1 MVTTGFNG
9 GKQKTSE
16 IVDLT
21 VKGGNMCKNWPE
33 FPVRLD
39 GATGGLVKDTVIICG
54 GFNGT
59 FSHVDEWITNE
70 CYSLTSEKATLVTHM
85 SFRRASAAS
94 IVFNDNALW
103 VTGGFNHNIGV
114 LNSTE
119 YVTMT
124 KTMPGPDLPMALEA
138 HAMVPINSTYSMVIG
153 GGHGEE
159 ANYCLFQ
166 LRTFKNS
173 EYFFT
178 LFRKTKSFICF
189 YVPYFLI

>member
-1 MVTTGFNG
+1 MNVG
-9 GKQKTSE
+9 GKQNTSE

-21 VKGGNMCKNWPE
+21 VKGGNNCKNWPE

-39 GATGGLVKDTVIICG
+39 GATGGLVGDTVIICG

-59 FSHVDEWITNE
+59 ANYALND

-85 SFRRASAAS
+85 SVWRASAAS

-103 VTGGFNHNIGV
+103 VTGGFYDNIGV
-114 LNSTE
+114 LNSSE

-124 KTMPGPDLPMALEA
+124 KTMPGPDLPMALQA

-166 LRTFKNS
+166 LRNVKNS

>member
-1 MVTTGFNG
+1 MTTGRG
-9 GKQKTSE
+9 SDGYQTTSK

-21 VKGGNMCKNWPE
+21 VKGGNKCNNWPD
-33 FPVRLD
+33 FPIGVE
-39 GATGGLVKDTVIICG
+39 GATVGLIGDTVIICG
-54 GFNGT
+54 GVNSTGNFINK
-59 FSHVDEWITNE
+59 

-85 SFRRASAAS
+85 SVKRGGAAS

-166 LRTFKNS
+166 LRNFKNS